1 MADDILANDSPVTE
15 KGPASHEGG
24 PEEGR
29 SAHEAQLAS
38 GETAPPAEMRPDEA
52 VEQSVPA
59 PVVEA
64 PEAHP
69 EAAEPAQEAPAPEAL
84 VAEAA
89 GHEEAADQE
98 EAPEEAPAPAVTEA
112 AEEEPRRK
120 HWYVVKVQSGRE
132 DTIKEAIYRRV
143 KKEGLEDCFGQ
154 IVIPVE
160 KVSEVKVDKQGR
172 KVTRQKEKKLY
183 PGYLMVEVEYNDRI
197 LYLFRETSGVGDF
210 VGAHPGQPQRAPTPM
225 GEKEIARMLGAPIEE
240 PTGKAAPP
248 PPKWTTPGERVRVLD
263 GPFNGMDGVIK
274 QVDEQAGKLQVELAI
289 FGRPVI
295 VDFDYYQV
303 EQA

>member
-1 MADDILANDSPVTE
+1 MADDILANDSPTTDPKPTPHE
-15 KGPASHEGG
+15 HGPDETPH
-24 PEEGR
+24 
-29 SAHEAQLAS
+29 AHEAHH
-38 GETAPPAEMRPDEA
+38 AP
-52 VEQSVPA
+52 
-59 PVVEA
+59 VEA
-64 PEAHP
+64 P
-69 EAAEPAQEAPAPEAL
+69 AAAEAPAHEAPADEPAAVEHVAVEPSAPTEH
-84 VAEAA
+84 VAEAHTE
-89 GHEEAADQE
+89 HEEAPAVEADDQD

-112 AEEEPRRK
+112 GEEDPGRKK

-132 DTIKEAIYRRV
+132 DTIREAIYRRV

-160 KVSEVKVDKQGR
+160 KVQEVKVDKQGR

-225 GEKEIARMLGAPIEE
+225 GEKEIMRILGTPIAE
-240 PTGKAAPP
+240 
-248 PPKWTTPGERVRVLD
+248 TPGTSQAPTRPPWTDPGQRVRVLD
-263 GPFNGMDGVIK
+263 GPFNGMDGIIK
-274 QVDEQAGKLQVELAI
+274 QVDDQAGKLQVELAI